1 MSRNAR
7 DSDLGYFILDTILCN
22 LITLNV
28 LHGDVKHHG
37 VSSSPFLYQI
47 FLMLLVFVSGDI
59 FSPRVVTLAVVPLV
73 APVPCFPALALS
85 CVVSS
90 ERKLRREQI
99 AFG

>member
-47 FLMLLVFVSGDI
+47 FFN
-59 FSPRVVTLAVVPLV
+59 V
-73 APVPCFPALALS
+73 ACF
-85 CVVSS
+85 
-90 ERKLRREQI
+90 RFR
-99 AFG
+99 

>member
-22 LITLNV
+22 LISLNV

-59 FSPRVVTLAVVPLV
+59 FSPRVVTLAVSLSWPQFHVFPRSFSV
-73 APVPCFPALALS
+73 AWFR
-85 CVVSS
+85 VS
-90 ERKLRREQI
+90 EN
-99 AFG
+99 